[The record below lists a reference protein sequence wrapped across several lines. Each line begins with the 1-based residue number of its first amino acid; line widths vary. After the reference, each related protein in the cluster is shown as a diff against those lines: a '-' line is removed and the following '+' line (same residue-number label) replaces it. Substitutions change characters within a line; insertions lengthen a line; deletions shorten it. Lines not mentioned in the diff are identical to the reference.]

1 MALDPDGV
9 STYVRFARF
18 QTQGLK
24 WPSGITV
31 QLIACRPR
39 SRGSVGIGSAD
50 PFAPPR
56 LSPGYLTDGE
66 GADLATLRSGVHW
79 ARDLARRAPLADF
92 LEGELFPGSG
102 GAPAWLRC
110 GPLWPQG
117 FRPLQ

>member
-39 SRGSVGIGSAD
+39 SRGSVGIGS
-50 PFAPPR
+50 
-56 LSPGYLTDGE
+56 
-66 GADLATLRSGVHW
+66 
-79 ARDLARRAPLADF
+79 
-92 LEGELFPGSG
+92 GELVWG
-102 GAPAWLRC
+102 GGGVGWGDL
-110 GPLWPQG
+110 
-117 FRPLQ
+117 